1 MTSAMTSPIALE
13 HRHLRLAAQVFETI
27 KRDII
32 SSVLTPNT
40 QLSEADLSKRLGVS
54 RTPVREALIKLSEDG
69 LVKIVPQVGTFVAP
83 ISIESVKEAQFIRE
97 HLECALIGDA
107 ARLMDAETL
116 YYLRENL
123 DRQKR
128 AASVTEDWPAFLA
141 LDEAFHQA
149 LATVSGHPIAWR
161 VIQQSQIHFYRVRVL
176 SFRLPAQMARV
187 VEQHRKIVEALAVGD
202 GPLAQKA
209 LRGHLD
215 EAFATL
221 ERLGLED
228 SGDDIVPPARQEA

>member
-1 MTSAMTSPIALE
+1 MTSPIALE
-13 HRHLRLAAQVFETI
+13 HQHLRLAAQVFETV
-27 KRDII
+27 KREII
-32 SSVLTPNT
+32 NSVLMPNT

-97 HLECALIGDA
+97 HLECALIVDA

-128 AASVTEDWPAFLA
+128 AATVTEDWTTFLT
-141 LDEAFHQA
+141 LDEAFHEA
-149 LATVSGHPIAWR
+149 LASVSGHPIAWR
-161 VIQQSQIHFYRVRVL
+161 IIQQSQLHFYRVRVL
-176 SFRLPAQMARV
+176 SLRLPAQMAQV
-187 VEQHRKIVEALAVGD
+187 IEQHTTIVNALADGD
-202 GPLAQKA
+202 ERLAQAA
-209 LRGHLD
+209 LRLHLK
-215 EAFATL
+215 EAFANM
-221 ERLGLED
+221 ERLGLEA
-228 SGDDIVPPARQEA
+228 GKDDEETAARHEAP